1 MTSTEARHLEL
12 RGTLTSADMQQMRPT
27 FIDVPEG
34 VTDIHFTF
42 RHSPHWGPDQKL
54 PHQISIMIFDT
65 NGPRF
70 EISQPDDEGISINT
84 VRTSPGGIN
93 GPIPPGRWMVFI
105 QVFRLLSEEP
115 VEYSLTVAMS
125 FDPIE
130 GEASTTSKRPDAVI
144 RWTTARETADRS
156 ASTR

>member
-1 MTSTEARHLEL
+1 MHKEPQRIEL

-27 FIDVPEG
+27 FVDVPQG

-42 RHSPHWGPDQKL
+42 RHSPHWGPGQKL

-93 GPIPPGRWMVFI
+93 GPHSRRALDGVCPGLPPAVGGAGRI
-105 QVFRLLSEEP
+105 L
-115 VEYSLTVAMS
+115 
-125 FDPIE
+125 
-130 GEASTTSKRPDAVI
+130 
-144 RWTTARETADRS
+144 ADGRYGV
-156 ASTR
+156 